1 MNILMIS
8 DVFHPRVNGVSTSMQ
23 TFRRDLG
30 ELGHHVHLV
39 VPAYAEKGDEGGQ
52 SKKSDESN
60 ECEITR
66 VASKPVPR
74 DPEDRLMAWG
84 SLCRQLDELATQP
97 WDVIHVQTPFLA
109 HYAGVRMARRTGV
122 PLVLTYHTLFEEYL
136 YHYVPVVPKAAM
148 RLLARRL
155 SVRQCGQADAVVV
168 PSRAMAER
176 LHGYGVASETTHVL
190 PTGLPPACYELG
202 NRAAFR
208 AAHDI
213 PADRPVAL
221 FVGRA
226 AHEKNI
232 GFLLEA
238 MQTVTRR
245 LPQALLLIAGEG
257 PAVAQLHLQ
266 ARQLGIVA
274 YVRFL
279 GYLRPGSALADCYS
293 AADVFVFAS
302 RTETQGLVLLEAMAQ
317 GLPALALAEMG
328 THDILDD
335 CPGAVIGRDLP
346 ADFGIQLAEL
356 LADPQRLAALRVAAR
371 EWAERWKSDAQA
383 RRLLELYAS
392 LRARHAT
399 ALKCHRA
406 VTPAG

>member
-23 TFRRDLG
+23 TFRRDLSK
-30 ELGHHVHLV
+30 LGHRVHLV
-39 VPAYAEKGDEGGQ
+39 VPDYAENGDES
-52 SKKSDESN
+52 SKCDGSDIVRISS
-60 ECEITR
+60 R
-66 VASKPVPR
+66 PVPR

-84 SLCRQLDELATQP
+84 SLCRQLDDLAAQP

-109 HYAGVRMARRTGV
+109 HYAGVRMAKRTGTPV
-122 PLVLTYHTLFEEYL
+122 VLTYHTLFEEYL

-155 SVRQCGQADAVVV
+155 SVSQCGQADAVVV
-168 PSRAMAER
+168 PSRAMADR
-176 LHGYGVASETTHVL
+176 LHEYGVARDAIHVL
-190 PTGLPPACYELG
+190 ATGLPPSCFEPG
-202 NRAAFR
+202 DRAAFR
-208 AAHDI
+208 TAHDI

-238 MQTVTRR
+238 MQTVKKR

-257 PAVAQLHLQ
+257 PAVAQLRLQ
-266 ARQLGIVA
+266 AQQLGLVA
-274 YVRFL
+274 NVRFL
-279 GYLRPGSALADCYS
+279 GYLRPGSALANCYS
-293 AADVFVFAS
+293 AADLFVFSS

-317 GLPALALAEMG
+317 SLPVLALAEMG

-346 ADFGIQLAEL
+346 ADFGSQLAAL
-356 LADPQRLAALRVAAR
+356 LAGPERLAALRGAALQ
-371 EWAERWKSDAQA
+371 WAERWKSEEQA
-383 RRLLELYAS
+383 RRLVDLYGG
-392 LRARHAT
+392 LHARHAT
-399 ALKCHRA
+399 TVNCHRA